1 MTEWIT
7 TPIDAR
13 ILRGALE
20 LERTTRGVLPHR
32 LPAWARRQFP
42 DEFLARAEAQP
53 SGVRLAFRT
62 RATAVELDVLPTKRA
77 YRGAP
82 PQPDGVFDLVV
93 DGRLTGRACAPGGNL
108 TVIDGREDHGTD
120 APSQD

>member
-42 DEFLARAEAQP
+42 
-53 SGVRLAFRT
+53 
-62 RATAVELDVLPTKRA
+62 
-77 YRGAP
+77 
-82 PQPDGVFDLVV
+82 
-93 DGRLTGRACAPGGNL
+93 
-108 TVIDGREDHGTD
+108 EDHGTG